1 MTIVTKPLTA
11 VKEKKEKEA
20 LESLVTVDP
29 NDKNNNPEDSKDE
42 PDLNLAYVSRSRSHQ
57 RSPVC
62 LTLCLLILALIGL
75 MSGAYIYK
83 SMHSRRN
90 WCGTYR
96 IPLPTKKI
104 MENSLIGGN
113 FQKSLD
119 EDDYIIPEEN
129 FFALFNHDVPYLG
142 PQEFRDFEF
151 DVELDLDNDNVE
163 TLELP
168 EVFSGRYLHDFM
180 VNLTVII
187 DVLGERCFIMKLDR
201 NVIPK
206 PRNILDYLNKERQ
219 GAYDLDYEVIKQ
231 SFVINGEPL
240 KMFDPSYGRFIPDAC
255 YKKDTYELAE
265 YTETIIEKREIGSSR
280 GLYGEFVGS
289 KLIKYNIVN
298 LHQIKK

>member
-1 MTIVTKPLTA
+1 LVTMTIVTKPLTA

-20 LESLVTVDP
+20 LESLVTIDN
-29 NDKNNNPEDSKDE
+29 NDTNLGEGKDE
-42 PDLNLAYVSRSRSHQ
+42 PDLNLGYVNRTSR

-62 LTLCLLILALIGL
+62 FTLCLLLLAMIGL

-83 SMHSRRN
+83 AMYSRRN

-113 FQKSLD
+113 FQRNLD
-119 EDDYIIPEEN
+119 EEDYTIPEEN

-151 DVELDLDNDNVE
+151 DIELDLDDENVE

-231 SFVINGEPL
+231 SFVINGETL
-240 KMFDPSYGRFIPDAC
+240 KMFDSSYGHFIPDAC
-255 YKKDTYELAE
+255 YKKDTYQLVEF
-265 YTETIIEKREIGSSR
+265 TETLIEKREVGSSR
-280 GLYGEFVGS
+280 GLFGEFVGS

-298 LHQIKK
+298 FNQIDI